1 MRKAT
6 LGYLGLQVQLDILN
20 VFFSFS
26 FFESFYVIL
35 KGSVSVYAKKED
47 EHHSEYHPHHD
58 MGAVRST
65 QERLAYFGT
74 ELGALKSGRSFGEMV
89 LMSDKKDRNAT
100 VIADELTELI
110 IINEELYKKS
120 FNVYKLEW
128 KKKSN
133 FVLACPL
140 FSSWP
145 TALKALL
152 IENLKMHKIQFG
164 NRVVE
169 QGCPCN
175 SVYFIEKGAA
185 KVLSDPRKC
194 KEQYETLNPKGREKK
209 FGDEEEKIA
218 LNAIEDLVR
227 PLTVI
232 EKRRRRLEHGFVAM
246 ETRLRQR
253 EIQATTIGPNDVIGD
268 VEMILDIPEYCTSVE
283 CVETL
288 EVYELDKGSF
298 QRLIARRSP
307 ETLEL
312 LRKVVVTKLRLRVER
327 FNEIPLFKYL
337 LERAT
342 DFPKKDTIKA
352 IRKNRHQHDAVMRP
366 LIRKGQRNWKAVKAS
381 VFVGGQTLNKGEIKN
396 KLEKK
401 AETTHK
407 EKEQNSR

>member
-1 MRKAT
+1 MWNKYS
-6 LGYLGLQVQLDILN
+6 GC
-20 VFFSFS
+20 VFRHPC
-26 FFESFYVIL
+26 VLIRQQTT
-35 KGSVSVYAKKED
+35 
-47 EHHSEYHPHHD
+47 YHFKH
-58 MGAVRST
+58 RT
-65 QERLAYFGT
+65 
-74 ELGALKSGRSFGEMV
+74 
-89 LMSDKKDRNAT
+89 RN
-100 VIADELTELI
+100 
-110 IINEELYKKS
+110 S
-120 FNVYKLEW
+120 
-128 KKKSN
+128 
-133 FVLACPL
+133 
-140 FSSWP
+140 
-145 TALKALL
+145 
-152 IENLKMHKIQFG
+152 
-164 NRVVE
+164 
-169 QGCPCN
+169 
-175 SVYFIEKGAA
+175 
-185 KVLSDPRKC
+185 
-194 KEQYETLNPKGREKK
+194 
-209 FGDEEEKIA
+209 DEEEKIE

-298 QRLIARRSP
+298 QRLIARRSA

-312 LRKVVVTKLRLRVER
+312 LRKVVVAKLRLRVER

-342 DFPKKDTIKA
+342 TLPKKATTKA
-352 IRKNRHQHDAVMRP
+352 IRKNRYQQEAVMRP
-366 LIRKGQRNWKAVKAS
+366 LIRKGQRNWKAVKPSA
-381 VFVGGQTLNKGEIKN
+381 FKGGQQTLNKGEIKN